1 MKIGY
6 ACLTTGLNQERYKT
20 CIQKNATE
28 ETLTQ
33 LIAHNLKVLSLML
46 DYNIEHQIMMF
57 RISSD
62 LIPFGSSPV
71 NQLSWWELFSEEFLA
86 LGEKIREHGLR
97 VSMHPGQ
104 YTVINSPDQG
114 VVGRAFLD
122 LEYHAR
128 VLDSMGLNS
137 EHKLILHI
145 GGVYQEREQATQ
157 RFMDA
162 YDQLSPEVKRRLV
175 IENDDKSYTIEEV
188 LRIGFLKNIPVVYD
202 NLHNQVLP
210 SDTNKDDV
218 YYIKEAAKTWK
229 RQDGPQKIHYS
240 QQNPSKRPGS
250 HSRTIYIRQFYEFF
264 QQLKTSIPEQELPD
278 IMLEVKDKN
287 LSARKCILALD
298 QTPKIRNLEEEW
310 ALYKYKILE
319 QSHAHYLKIRRL
331 LKDKTSYP
339 VLEFYEILEEA
350 MDLELEETKSLGNF
364 LNSSEHIWGYYKKQV
379 TEKERKE
386 YLALLEAIQKG
397 TKKKESL
404 RNFLLKL
411 TQKYQDPYLLNS
423 YFFWYQE

>member
-46 DYNIEHQIMMF
+46 DYNIENQIMMF

-71 NQLSWWELFSEEFLA
+71 NQLSWWELFSEELLA
-86 LGEKIREHGLR
+86 LGEKVRKYGLR

-157 RFMDA
+157 RFMDS
-162 YDQLSPEVKRRLV
+162 YDQLSPAVKRRLV

-218 YYIKEAAKTWK
+218 FYIKEAAKTWK
-229 RQDGPQKIHYS
+229 SQDGPQKMHYS

-250 HSRTIYIRQFYEFF
+250 HSRTIYIRQFYEFY
-264 QQLKTSIPEQELPD
+264 QQLKTSIPEHELPD

-298 QTPKIRNLEEEW
+298 QTPRIRNLEEEW

-364 LNSSEHIWGYYKKQV
+364 INSSEHIWGYYKKQG

-411 TQKYQDPYLLNS
+411 TEKYQDPYLLNS